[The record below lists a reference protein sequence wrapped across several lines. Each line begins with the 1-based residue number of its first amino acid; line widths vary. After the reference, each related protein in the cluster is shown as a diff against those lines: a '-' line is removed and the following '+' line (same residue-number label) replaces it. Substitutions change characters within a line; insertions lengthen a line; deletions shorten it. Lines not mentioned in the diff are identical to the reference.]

1 MSNIIVCHQECAHFA
16 VNYDDLTNS
25 RKETLFYDYCVIFRK
40 RRMLIRPF
48 LSN

>member
-1 MSNIIVCHQECAHFA
+1 MSNIIVCQECAHFA
-16 VNYDDLTNS
+16 VNYDELTNS
-25 RKETLFYDYCVIFRK
+25 WKETLFYHYCVIFRK